1 MLGADPPTPS
11 WQASGWMLGLGVT
24 LPHPRRVC
32 GRGVLEG
39 DAFWGAEEGGWVML
53 GGVGVWAGLGCR
65 EALPPSSL
73 AHPTILLLLLL
84 LSPVLNSV
92 ATATMSTTFQLPRD
106 GLRRGGKRGAK
117 GRGGGGG
124 RWARAACHQGGDTT
138 RDRGHRPEIG
148 AWGDAS
154 QMGFFPTGSRLASGG
169 RCQPGVCQ
177 GVRAGGPTLGKG
189 GSIAAPPSSE
199 QVGGYPQNL
208 VPVCSHPA
216 CARAPPVPGMSV
228 AAQLGG
234 GCVNYSQTPPSS
246 SFFFFLAPPRSVIS
260 LFLG

>member
-1 MLGADPPTPS
+1 MSHWRFLAAPGRGSHPPTPGVGFGVLGADPPTPS

-124 RWARAACHQGGDTT
+124 
-138 RDRGHRPEIG
+138 
-148 AWGDAS
+148 
-154 QMGFFPTGSRLASGG
+154 GG
-169 RCQPGVCQ
+169 RGLHATRGETQQGTGDIALRSGLGVTLPRWVFSPLGPVWRAGAGASPVYAKGSGLGVLPWER
-177 GVRAGGPTLGKG
+177 GVRLQPPPAPSRWVGTPKIWCL
-189 GSIAAPPSSE
+189 SAAIL
-199 QVGGYPQNL
+199 L
-208 VPVCSHPA
+208 VPGP
-216 CARAPPVPGMSV
+216 RRYPGC
-228 AAQLGG
+228 Q
-234 GCVNYSQTPPSS
+234 
-246 SFFFFLAPPRSVIS
+246 
-260 LFLG
+260 